1 MSGRSFNYGPREATD
16 PRCCATCRFAV
27 LRSGRGG
34 ALHHQ
39 CVVRGASLPTRERLR
54 TVGCDKHQLNTESK
68 TAMDI
73 WDSLTDEHG
82 WSETDFTRLT

>member
-1 MSGRSFNYGPREATD
+1 MSGRSFNYGPHEATD

-54 TVGCDKHQLNTESK
+54 TVGWTLVAATVLSG
-68 TAMDI
+68 A
-73 WDSLTDEHG
+73 LLAA
-82 WSETDFTRLT
+82 FA